1 MVCLYPNRQSDD
13 RLAAFPQAL
22 IEAARGWRSKTDA
35 LLRPHGLT
43 SAMGTVLACLAAS
56 EIPLSQRELAQAVG
70 VEGPTLV
77 RLLDRL
83 EAGGFA
89 RRMADPSN
97 RRVKRVEL
105 TEKAN
110 ACFAVVEEVESTLG
124 ADLLRGIPESDIATA
139 QKVLMTICDR
149 L

>member
-1 MVCLYPNRQSDD
+1 MVCLYPNRPSDN

-35 LLRPHGLT
+35 LLRAHGLT

-56 EIPLSQRELAQAVG
+56 DVPFSQRELAQAVG

-89 RRMADPSN
+89 KRVADPNN

-105 TEKAN
+105 TAKAATCFVTLLAVEKQ
-110 ACFAVVEEVESTLG
+110 LG
-124 ADLLRGIPESDIATA
+124 SKLLRNIPEADIATA
-139 QKVLMTICDR
+139 QQVLLTICDR

>member
-1 MVCLYPNRQSDD
+1 MVCLYPIRRSDD

-56 EIPLSQRELAQAVG
+56 TIPLSQRELAQAVG

-83 EAGGFA
+83 EEGGFA
-89 RRMADPSN
+89 RRMPDPSN

-105 TEKAN
+105 TDKAN
-110 ACFAVVEEVESTLG
+110 ACFAEIEQVENALRTE
-124 ADLLRGIPESDIATA
+124 LLRGVPESDVATA
-139 QKVLMTICDR
+139 QRVLLTICDR

>member
-1 MVCLYPNRQSDD
+1 MVCPYPNRQGSES
-13 RLAAFPQAL
+13 AEAFPQAL

-35 LLRPHGLT
+35 LLRPFGLT
-43 SAMGTVLACLAAS
+43 SAMGAVMACLAAS
-56 EIPLSQRELAQAVG
+56 TTPLSQRELAQAVG

-83 EAGGFA
+83 EEGGWA
-89 RRMADPSN
+89 RRMTDPAN

-105 TEKAN
+105 TDKA
-110 ACFAVVEEVESTLG
+110 APGFIALQRTVEQLSLE
-124 ADLLRGIPESDIATA
+124 LLRDIPKADIKAA
-139 QKVLMTICDR
+139 RKVLLTICDR

>member
-22 IEAARGWRSKTDA
+22 IEAARGWRSKMDA

-43 SAMGTVLACLAAS
+43 SAMGTVLACLAVS
-56 EIPLSQRELAQAVG
+56 ETPLSQRELAQAVG

-83 EAGGFA
+83 EEGGFA
-89 RRMADPSN
+89 RRMADPNN
-97 RRVKRVEL
+97 RRVKRVGL
-105 TEKAN
+105 TDKA
-110 ACFAVVEEVESTLG
+110 ADCFDAMHQVEETLG
-124 ADLLRGIPESDIATA
+124 AELLRDIPESDIATA
-139 QKVLMTICDR
+139 QKVLLTICDH